1 VQARLRN
8 VAVYESAAG
17 WSPFDEYLKA
27 LKDPIGSA
35 AIDARIG
42 RLRLGSLGKYRDIG
56 DGLIELKLN
65 IGPGYRIYLADN
77 GRNSLILCAGIKRTQ
92 KQNIKAAKDY
102 WVDYKR
108 RL

>member
-1 VQARLRN
+1 VHARPRN
-8 VAVYESAAG
+8 VEVYESADG
-17 WSPFDEYLKA
+17 RYPFEEYLQA

-42 RLRLGSLGKYRDIG
+42 RLRLGSLGNYRDIG

-92 KQNIKAAKDY
+92 KQNIKTAKDY
-102 WVDYKR
+102 WEDYQR
-108 RL
+108 RR